1 MKRLAALIAAISL
14 NAQAEFY
21 DGNALYEEMR
31 GTAIEKAMALGYI
44 MGAADAFRGISFC
57 PQDNV
62 TSGQLND
69 MVRRYLIANPDKRHY
84 SADSIVIHVIS
95 GNWPCPKKGKNI

>member
-1 MKRLAALIAAISL
+1 MKRFLGLIAALSL
-14 NAQAEFY
+14 NAHAEFY
-21 DGNALYEEMR
+21 DGNALYEDMR
-31 GTAIEKAMALGYI
+31 GTTVEKAMALGYI

-57 PQDNV
+57 PQENV

-69 MVRRYLIANPDKRHY
+69 MVRKYLIANPDKRHY
-84 SADSIVIHVIS
+84 SGDSIVIHVIS